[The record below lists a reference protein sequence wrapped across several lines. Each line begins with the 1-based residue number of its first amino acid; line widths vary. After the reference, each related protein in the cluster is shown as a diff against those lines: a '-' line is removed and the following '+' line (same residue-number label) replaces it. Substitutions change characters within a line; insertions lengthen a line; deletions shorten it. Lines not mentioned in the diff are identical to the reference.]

1 MKKLLLLLMLCPL
14 LAFAQEKL
22 SDSHY
27 KIYSVKA
34 GKEVSIKGIV
44 QEMRDYDVLFFGEEH
59 NDSVAHFLEKSILE
73 LLQLKFGSDLAL
85 SLEMFDRDVQPVMN
99 EYLKNFMRE
108 KSFIRDARAWTNYPD
123 YKPMILFAKENGMEV
138 ICANAPGRYAY
149 LAGKRGQKGLEDL
162 PEESKAFFAPVPY
175 DTATGEYLGVL
186 AGMAGHGPSAASI
199 DAKTAS
205 SPGFYLNDAQSLWD
219 ATMGYS
225 VSQYLKKNK
234 TRKVMHVSGKYHTDS
249 GFGVVSQ
256 FKSYSSKS
264 KPLIVSANI
273 GDEAYPNIDWAKY
286 KKCGDFIIVTDPSVP
301 RTFSE

>member
-1 MKKLLLLLMLCPL
+1 MKKLFLLILLSPL
-14 LAFAQEKL
+14 VLSAQEKL
-22 SDSHY
+22 SESHY

-34 GKEVSIKGIV
+34 GKEIQLKGIV
-44 QEMRDYDVLFFGEEH
+44 QEMKDYDVLFFGEEH

-123 YKPMILFAKENGMEV
+123 YKPMVIFAKENGLEV
-138 ICANAPGRYAY
+138 LCANAPGRYAY

-162 PEESKAFFAPVPY
+162 PEDSKSFFAPIPY

-186 AGMAGHGPSAASI
+186 ASMAGHGPSAMSI

-205 SPGFYLNDAQSLWD
+205 SAGFYLNDAQSLWD
-219 ATMGYS
+219 ATMGYTI
-225 VSQYLKKNK
+225 SQYLKKNK
-234 TRKVMHVSGKYHTDS
+234 TRKIFHISGKYHTDS
-249 GFGVVSQ
+249 GFGVVAQ
-256 FKSYSSKS
+256 LKSYNSKA
-264 KPLIVSANI
+264 KPLIISANI
-273 GDEAYPNIDWAKY
+273 GDEAYPNIDWSKY
-286 KKCGDFIIVTDPSVP
+286 KKAGDFIIVTDPNVP
-301 RTFSE
+301 KTFTE